1 MRWRISAAARKQEK
15 ETDAMR
21 RSEIN
26 RSIATAKAFFAE
38 HGFLLPPFAY
48 LGAEE
53 LRAKLSPQSGIY
65 RGKLGW
71 DVTDFG
77 QGDFAKQ
84 GILLFTIRNGDKDKL
99 ATGRGRLYCEK
110 LLFFEDGQSCP
121 AHSHYVK
128 TEDIINRGG
137 GRFTINL
144 MHGDLRGNPRKGPAQ
159 VLIDEEPVV
168 FEERATVH
176 LDPGQSIVLEPGIYH
191 ELRAD
196 DGSVMLGEV
205 SLVNDDLKDNIFLSP
220 VARFSQIV
228 EDEPPLHLL
237 CADYDRVLAVN

>member
-1 MRWRISAAARKQEK
+1 MVLDGRHRRRAAAL
-15 ETDAMR
+15 MR

-38 HGFLLPPFAY
+38 HRFLLPPFAH
-48 LGAEE
+48 LSAEE
-53 LRAKLSPQSGIY
+53 LRARLSPQSPIY
-65 RGKLGW
+65 RGRLGW

-77 QGDFAKQ
+77 QGDFANQ
-84 GILLFTIRNGDKDKL
+84 GLLLFTIRNGDKEKL

-110 LLFFEDGQSCP
+110 LLFFEAGQSCP
-121 AHSHYVK
+121 SHSHYVK

-144 MHGDLRGNPRKGPAQ
+144 MSGDLRGNPLKGPAQ
-159 VLIDEEPVV
+159 VLIDEEPFI

-196 DGSVMLGEV
+196 EGPVMLGEV

-237 CADYDRVLAVN
+237 CADYDAVLGTEEAP